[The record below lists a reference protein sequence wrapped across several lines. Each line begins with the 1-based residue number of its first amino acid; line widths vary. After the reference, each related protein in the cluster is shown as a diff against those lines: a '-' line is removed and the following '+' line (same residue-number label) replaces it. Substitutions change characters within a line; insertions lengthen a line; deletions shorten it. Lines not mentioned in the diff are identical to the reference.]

1 MIRIT
6 STDSSLQAVPGF
18 RLSLQ
23 GSTCSSGYAMRTSAA
38 RRHHLVA
45 RTARSSVAD
54 RRAGHFHGVSADE
67 RTPSA
72 GQQDEQRMVPRLDE
86 ATSAAVGK
94 LGEALEW
101 VERARGALYEFHQLS
116 GHADQTLAEAIDA
129 LGAAGHPNTAAQ
141 LRREL
146 LGRNVLDGRWTFEIV
161 EEYDELYYR
170 AFAEAEERLRT
181 RFTGGRRHVHEAR
194 MKAAERDS
202 AGRDRWGLGA

>member
-1 MIRIT
+1 MTERARP
-6 STDSSLQAVPGF
+6 SDGSRPG
-18 RLSLQ
+18 
-23 GSTCSSGYAMRTSAA
+23 
-38 RRHHLVA
+38 
-45 RTARSSVAD
+45 
-54 RRAGHFHGVSADE
+54 DE
-67 RTPSA
+67 LT
-72 GQQDEQRMVPRLDE
+72 VPRLDE
-86 ATSAAVGK
+86 ATSVAVGK

-116 GHADQTLAEAIDA
+116 GHADQMLAEAA
-129 LGAAGHPNTAAQ
+129 EELTAAGHPRAAAL

-146 LGRNVLDGRWTFEIV
+146 LGRNVLDGRWTFQIV

-170 AFAEAEERLRT
+170 PFVEADQRIRT